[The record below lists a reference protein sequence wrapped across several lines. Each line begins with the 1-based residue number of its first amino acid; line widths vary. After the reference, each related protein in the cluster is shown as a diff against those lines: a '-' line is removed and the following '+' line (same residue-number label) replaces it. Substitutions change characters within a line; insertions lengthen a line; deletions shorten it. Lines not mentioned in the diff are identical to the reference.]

1 MKTIAVYRWKVRRYN
16 VNHRPRILVERMLEG
31 EVTGDKLVSL
41 TPEEF
46 TFLRNKVL
54 SAPGVGEL
62 SWKRYL
68 ESLGVEEF
76 FIVKR
81 KEKVK

>member
-31 EVTGDKLVSL
+31 GVTGDKLLSL

-46 TFLRNKVL
+46 TLLRTRVL

-76 FIVKR
+76 FIVK
-81 KEKVK
+81 KKGEGK